1 MEMTFANA
9 ALDLTYTFRGTLKA
23 GLRLVG
29 GFHSN
34 EIDLIDAEE

>member
-1 MEMTFANA
+1 MEMTLANA
-9 ALDLTYTFRGTLKA
+9 ALDLTYTFRGTL

-29 GFHSN
+29 GFYSN